1 MKYLGL
7 LRGLP
12 SSGKSN
18 FITVNNLE
26 QFTLSSDDYRL
37 KLSSPV
43 LNKDGNLVINQ
54 EVSGKAW
61 KNLNADLEYRMSNG
75 EFTIIGAT
83 NISAKEVNNYRNLC
97 KKYFYHMFIVDFT
110 DISVDKCKIM
120 DKGRGWKSVGSA
132 VIDRMNTKL
141 QNAVISSS
149 IKTIKPEEFMNYI
162 YNIYVPINLDIYNNV
177 YVIGDIHGC
186 YTALKTAMTN
196 FDYEKDAVIFTGD
209 YFDRGIENA
218 EVFKFLYD
226 IKDNKNVFM
235 CIGNHDQRIF
245 KYLRDEDVS
254 HTQFYKSTLEQF
266 KNAGINNKMLR
277 SFCRS
282 LITCA
287 WFTYNYNEYI
297 VTHGGISAR
306 MITPLLSDNTYV
318 YGTGNYED
326 MNDVCDTFAQN
337 TNVIQIF
344 GHRNNDDV
352 DIKINDYCYNVC
364 GFPEYGGSLKHVVI
378 NENGITSVYTQND
391 IIDNNLRYKAIEKYP
406 DRFKITE
413 EDAIN
418 LFRHSKY
425 VSEHKF
431 GEISSFNFSKDAF
444 YDDIW
449 NGATVKAR
457 GIFFNTNTNKIVAR
471 SYDKF
476 FLLNQHE
483 CSTIDNFKF
492 PLTCYKK
499 YDGYLGILGYDES
512 TNELVFCSKS
522 MKAPEGEYAQWF
534 KDEMREHLIN
544 IYGFVD
550 KLKAYMHKNNVSL
563 VFEVILPDKDEH
575 LIKYNRPEIVFLDM
589 VRNTVDFELLK
600 YDESYKTLN
609 NLSYDDFTKKEK
621 ACVIKSKEEFEA
633 NFNKFK
639 KATGEG
645 FVFVDADNH
654 MFKLKTYEYEIAKLT
669 RAQQEYYNNIVEN
682 NPNVHD
688 IKCPTYQHIK
698 DRYVEYFDTS
708 VVEVVYNNIVT
719 IVEETNKKLVDRHN
733 SAML

>member
-1 MKYLGL
+1 MRYLGL

-12 SSGKSN
+12 SSGKTS
-18 FITVNNLE
+18 FIKEHNLE
-26 QFTLSSDDYRL
+26 PFTLSSDDYRL
-37 KLSSPV
+37 KLASPT
-43 LNKDGNLVINQ
+43 LNMNGKLSINQ
-54 EVSGKAW
+54 EVSGRAW
-61 KNLNADLEYRMSNG
+61 KNLKADLEYRMSNG
-75 EFTIIGAT
+75 EFTIIDAT
-83 NISAKEVNNYRNLC
+83 NISEKEVNNYRNLC

-110 DISVDKCKIM
+110 DVTADTCKSR
-120 DKGRGWKSVGSA
+120 DEHRGWHTVGSD

-141 QNAVISSS
+141 QNAIISSS
-149 IKTIKPEEFMNYI
+149 IKTIKPNEFNDYI
-162 YNIYVPINLDIYNNV
+162 YDIYNPISLNSYNNV

-254 HTQFYKSTLEQF
+254 HTQFYKNTLEQF

-287 WFTYNYNEYI
+287 WFIYNYNEYI
-297 VTHGGISAR
+297 VTHGGISTR

-318 YGTGNYED
+318 YGTGNYGD
-326 MNDVCDTFAQN
+326 MNDVCDTFVEG

-352 DIKINDYCYNVC
+352 DIKINEYCYNVC

-457 GIFFNTNTNKIVAR
+457 GIFFNTKTNKIVAR

-492 PLTCYKK
+492 PLTCYEK
-499 YDGYLGILGYDES
+499 YDGYLGILGYDKS

-534 KDEMREHLIN
+534 KDEMLKRIKDIDMLKQAFKGSSAKSLI
-544 IYGFVD
+544 
-550 KLKAYMHKNNVSL
+550 
-563 VFEVILPDKDEH
+563 FEVIIPDKDEH
-575 LIKYNRPEIVFLDM
+575 LIKYDKTEIVLLDM
-589 VRNTVDFELLK
+589 VHNTIDFDLYEYKIACNFANAYITDFKTKAEFPSFYDKHTFNFYLK
-600 YDESYKTLN
+600 SL
-609 NLSYDDFTKKEK
+609 KEQ
-621 ACVIKSKEEFEA
+621 S
-633 NFNKFK
+633 
-639 KATGEG
+639 GEG
-645 FVFVDADNH
+645 FVFVDADKH

-669 RAQQEYYNNIVEN
+669 RSQQEYYDNIVER
-682 NPNVHD
+682 NPDVHD
-688 IKCPTYQHIK
+688 IKCPTYEHIR
-698 DRYVEYFDTS
+698 DRYIEYFDTV
-708 VVEVVYNNIVT
+708 VVEAVYDNIVS
-719 IVEETNKKLVDRHN
+719 IVKETNQKLVDKHN
-733 SAML
+733 SVML